1 LSKEETQTMEDMAK
15 TKLLPSN
22 VSAAALAVAP
32 DPEVPPRARRRSFTA
47 EYRMAIL
54 READSCRQSGEV
66 GAMLRREGLY
76 SSHLSEWRKQ
86 RDQGMLNTKRGRRPA
101 SRAEAEVARLSRENA
116 RLQRELQVARTVIE
130 VQGKVSAL
138 LKAMSVESEEEM
150 PGR

>member
-1 LSKEETQTMEDMAK
+1 
-15 TKLLPSN
+15 
-22 VSAAALAVAP
+22 
-32 DPEVPPRARRRSFTA
+32 
-47 EYRMAIL
+47 MAIL
-54 READSCRQSGEV
+54 READTCKQSGEV

-86 RDQGMLNTKRGRRPA
+86 RDQGMLNTKRGRRPT

-116 RLQRELQVARTVIE
+116 RLQRELQLARTVIE

-138 LKAMSVESEEEM
+138 LKTMSVESEEEM

>member
-1 LSKEETQTMEDMAK
+1 MAK
-15 TKLLPSN
+15 TKLIPSTLG
-22 VSAAALAVAP
+22 ATALAVAP

-47 EYRMAIL
+47 EYRAAIL
-54 READSCRQSGEV
+54 READACRQPGEI
-66 GAMLRREGLY
+66 GALLRREGLY

-86 RDQGMLNTKRGRRPA
+86 RDQGMLNTKRGRRPTT
-101 SRAEAEVARLSRENA
+101 RADAEVARLSRENA
-116 RLQRELQVARTVIE
+116 RLQRELQAARMVIE